1 MEQNLPR
8 KQKALPEDSVIR
20 DFINVQQGE
29 LEVKK
34 LDAANKKAEI
44 ESNERIALAS
54 IQAQSSSDLSHS
66 KTFKYAYLVSQLK
79 IIVIAVIIAV
89 VVCIAIVYGY
99 SDLATEIAK
108 YAFFAV
114 SGYVAGLGHGKISRS
129 RDKKSSGD
137 DE

>member
-54 IQAQSSSDLSHS
+54 IQAQSSSDLAHS

-79 IIVIAVIIAV
+79 IIIIAIIIAA

-108 YAFFAV
+108 YAFFCRLRLCGRTGTWKNLAIK
-114 SGYVAGLGHGKISRS
+114 G
-129 RDKKSSGD
+129 
-137 DE
+137 